1 MLAKYSSWG
10 SEGQTLLQ
18 KGIKK
23 KSSPFFLPIL
33 QRVPFKYS
41 LVQSRMYGWSQLLLV
56 TLNLMFKCSEVVFTV
71 SLSCPQ
77 ITCPSWCFYHFLLHR
92 DGWMEPPLS
101 QSSLSSCCST
111 QVLCLRKNLISD
123 TSIPRNPSQR
133 AILSIR
139 HQNQNIYFVYL
150 VLCEGF
156 CSDTELVCI
165 HRNCRFILTNDTI

>member
-1 MLAKYSSWG
+1 MDDINNSCERVGQVFLLGIRGTDTSAKRN
-10 SEGQTLLQ
+10 
-18 KGIKK
+18 KK

-92 DGWMEPPLS
+92 DGWRWSHLCLKALFLPAALLKCCAWERIWS
-101 QSSLSSCCST
+101 QTPVFPGT
-111 QVLCLRKNLISD
+111 QVRG
-123 TSIPRNPSQR
+123 Q
-133 AILSIR
+133 
-139 HQNQNIYFVYL
+139 F
-150 VLCEGF
+150 
-156 CSDTELVCI
+156 
-165 HRNCRFILTNDTI
+165 